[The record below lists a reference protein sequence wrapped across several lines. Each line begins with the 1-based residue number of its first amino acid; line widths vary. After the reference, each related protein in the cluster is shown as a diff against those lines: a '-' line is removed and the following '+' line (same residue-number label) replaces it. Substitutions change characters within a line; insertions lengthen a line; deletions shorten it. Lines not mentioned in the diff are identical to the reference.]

1 MKLRDAEARDPPC
14 ATAGRPKRYTNGV
27 YELRGP
33 ILAIPELSRFDIG
46 SKLEGTTAGL
56 GVSPNSS
63 GRARACP
70 VAKGAG
76 KFGAYTTKNK
86 ERF

>member
-1 MKLRDAEARDPPC
+1 MKLRDAVAWDRVPPRV
-14 ATAGRPKRYTNGV
+14 RPKHYTNGIWEV
-27 YELRGP
+27 RGP
-33 ILAIPELSRFDIG
+33 ILAIPELSRFDLR

-70 VAKGAG
+70 VARGAG
-76 KFGAYTTKNK
+76 KFRAYTTKNK

>member
-1 MKLRDAEARDPPC
+1 MKLRDAVAWYRVPPQV
-14 ATAGRPKRYTNGV
+14 RPKRYTNGIREV
-27 YELRGP
+27 RGP
-33 ILAIPELSRFDIG
+33 ILAIPELSRFDQG

-63 GRARACP
+63 GRTLACP
-70 VAKGAG
+70 VARGAG
-76 KFGAYTTKNK
+76 KFRAHTTENK